1 MNRYPIG
8 MPLRQNRIYNGFMI
22 VIRRPESKD
31 DFKAYYALRYRV
43 LREPWGQA
51 RGTEKDD
58 YEPLSQH
65 LMAVDDESG
74 DVVGVIKWMEKEP
87 GVACLSHLAI
97 APERQKQGIGQLLV
111 QSVEDAA
118 RGQGFAV
125 IGVHSRLTS
134 TDFFER
140 SGYQIKGLP
149 DHFFS
154 TIQLVWMEKK
164 L

>member
-1 MNRYPIG
+1 
-8 MPLRQNRIYNGFMI
+8 MI
-22 VIRRPESKD
+22 VIRRPETRD
-31 DFKAYYALRYRV
+31 DYRAYYTLRYRV

-65 LMAVDDESG
+65 LMAVDDEG
-74 DVVGVIKWMEKEP
+74 DEVVGVIKWMEKEP

-97 APERQKQGIGQLLV
+97 APEHQKKGIGQLLV
-111 QSVEDAA
+111 KGVEDAA
-118 RGQGFAV
+118 REQGFVV
-125 IGVHSRLTS
+125 IGVNSRLTS

-140 SGYQIKGLP
+140 LGYQIKGLP